1 VEVTGTSWLTDKLIS
16 PISFQRDQ
24 LGCLGSEVELK
35 FGLDLIGWDLILLSY
50 LQHVDCFFLKL
61 SSVSPRDGHG
71 GEKQRN

>member
-16 PISFQRDQ
+16 PISFQ

-50 LQHVDCFFLKL
+50 L
-61 SSVSPRDGHG
+61 
-71 GEKQRN
+71 